1 MYYVI
6 KFDLR
11 FIKVKAVFSKKKLIL
26 WNIFK
31 MCDMVQAS
39 LDLQK
44 LFT

>member
-11 FIKVKAVFSKKKLIL
+11 FIKIKSVFYKNKPIL
-26 WNIFK
+26 WNILK
-31 MCDMVQAS
+31 MCDNVQAP
-39 LDLQK
+39 LDFQK